1 MSQPLS
7 NDYSLLVLSCPAFA
21 KDDLAFIQETR
32 NRLDPDTADLIPPH
46 FTHVMPLDISWQ
58 RTIETAAKEITGQFD
73 PLEFEV
79 KTLTILDDPET
90 GEQFLVL
97 ILKDYEPL
105 LRLHFMMYD
114 RMGLPAPFG
123 EGWVPH
129 LTIGVSN
136 NRQMLIDEAK
146 TLKAS
151 VAGIRGAVD
160 SIEIIK
166 WRPGEI
172 ETLAK
177 LPLGKS

>member
-1 MSQPLS
+1 MNQPIS
-7 NDYSLLVLSCPAFA
+7 NDYNFLVLSCPSFA
-21 KDDLAFIQETR
+21 GDDLTLIQETR
-32 NRLDPDTADLIPPH
+32 NRLDPDNVNLIPPH
-46 FTHVMPLDISWQ
+46 FTHVMPLELSWQ
-58 RTIETAAKEITGQFD
+58 RTIETAAKELAEQFA

-105 LRLHFMMYD
+105 LKLHFMMYE

-123 EGWVPH
+123 EDWIPH
-129 LTIGVSN
+129 LTIGISS
-136 NRQMLIDEAK
+136 NRQMLIEEAK

-151 VAGIRGAVD
+151 VVGISGVID

-172 ETLAK
+172 ETVIK
-177 LPLGKS
+177 LPLGKG